1 MVSNYYYIIVGGGLA
16 GLQLALKLKKDI
28 FFKGKSIAI
37 IDPSPKKENDKT
49 WCFWEKNGGHWDHL
63 ISKSW
68 DKCEF
73 VTPDISQ
80 RIEFSPYHYK
90 MIRSL
95 DFYEYA
101 KAELENSEDIYF
113 IEDEIEDIDP
123 VTRKARGKEAS
134 YSATHFF
141 DSRITADYLDSN
153 KYTTI
158 FQHFKGWTIRTEK
171 PVFQPSVFTMM
182 DYRIKYQDSTSF
194 TYVLP
199 FSENEALVEFTFFTP
214 FLTEEKIYDEKLKEY
229 ISKILKPGNFEID
242 HTESGIIPMTSF
254 PFEVDNTTK
263 ITKIGTAGGWVK
275 ASSGYSFKNTEKMVE
290 RLINN
295 IKSGYHPG
303 KDLINYRYRKYDS
316 IFLDVLAR
324 NNELGESIFT
334 DLYTKNEPEAIFRFL
349 DEETSGRSEDLKIMF
364 SLYHKEFIKSFFRNL
379 F

>member
-16 GLQLALKLKKDI
+16 GLQLALKLKNDI

-49 WCFWEKNGGHWDHL
+49 WCFWEKDGGHWDHL
-63 ISKSW
+63 VHKYW
-68 DKCEF
+68 DKGEF
-73 VTPDISQ
+73 LTPEVSQ
-80 RIEFSPYHYK
+80 KIEFTPYHYK

-101 KAELENSEDIYF
+101 KAELETSEDIYF
-113 IEDEIEDIDP
+113 IEDEIQDIDP
-123 VTRKARGKEAS
+123 VTRKAKGKEAS

-141 DSRITADYLDSN
+141 DSRITSDYLDSN

-171 PVFQPSVFTMM
+171 PVFQPSVFIMM

-194 TYVLP
+194 TYILP

-229 ISKILKPGNFEID
+229 ISKILKLEQYEID
-242 HTESGIIPMTSF
+242 HTESGIIPMTNF
-254 PFEVDNTTK
+254 PFEADNTTK

-275 ASSGYSFKNTEKMVE
+275 ASSGYSFKNTEKMVDK
-290 RLINN
+290 LINN

-303 KDLINYRYRKYDS
+303 KDLINYKFRKYDS

-349 DEETSGRSEDLKIMF
+349 DEETSGRTEDLKIMF
-364 SLYHKEFIKSFFRNL
+364 SLYHKEFVKSFFRNL